1 MAGAVTRETY
11 MIKSLRALLGRFFS
25 PGALV
30 ITSIA
35 IVSSI
40 IVASLPTK
48 EVKGI
53 PFWTSAQVHYDA
65 YLPLI
70 AEWNAKHPESQYGM
84 TLLHARAL
92 ERRML
97 SGFLSGTPMA
107 DLLEIHLGIAAK
119 AFLGPVENV
128 GFVDLT
134 DRLHREGIYDQINM
148 PSFAPYTSR
157 GRIFG
162 LPHDVHP
169 VMLAYRSDIVEAAGI
184 DVSQIETWDD
194 YFRVMRPLFRDR
206 DGDGKPDH
214 YLMTAGDTRADVAS
228 MLMSQAGGS
237 VFDENDRPNFAN
249 DINAEVLATI
259 TTWVTGPNATCADVP
274 AFSASGHRQRLEGF
288 VIGTMVPDWMAG
300 SWKIENPGLSGKL
313 KLMPLPAWKK
323 GGRRT
328 TVAGGTMMGIAKTS
342 KHIEESW
349 ALAKYLYLSPKL
361 AEHMFR
367 TTTIISPVKTLWP
380 SKFYDEPD
388 PFFSGQPVGRMYI
401 EQAPNV
407 PARASS
413 PYSETASQCFAS
425 VLIALSQYAN
435 RNNTYDVPTLKVEAL
450 RLLKEQQASL
460 ERLISRNLFLTK
472 DKS

>member
-1 MAGAVTRETY
+1 
-11 MIKSLRALLGRFFS
+11 MIKSLRALIGRFLS

-30 ITSIA
+30 ITTIA
-35 IVSSI
+35 IITSV

-53 PFWTSAQVHYDA
+53 PFWLSASVHYEA
-65 YLPLI
+65 YQPLI
-70 AEWNAKHPESQYGM
+70 EEWNQQHPESPYGM

-97 SGFLSGTPMA
+97 SGFLSGTPVA
-107 DLLEIHLGIAAK
+107 DVIETHLAISSK
-119 AFLGPVENV
+119 AFLGPIEEV
-128 GFVDLT
+128 GFADLT
-134 DRLHREGIYDQINM
+134 ERLHREGIYEQINA
-148 PSFAPYTSR
+148 PSFTPYTSR

-169 VMLAYRSDIVEAAGI
+169 VLLAYRSDIVEAAGI
-184 DVSQIETWDD
+184 DVSQIETWED
-194 YFRVMRPLFRDR
+194 YFRVMRPLFRDN

-228 MLMSQAGGS
+228 MLMLQAGGS
-237 VFDENDRPNFAN
+237 MFDENDRPNFAN
-249 DINAEVLATI
+249 EINAEVLATL
-259 TTWVTGPNATCADVP
+259 TTWFTGPDATCTDVP
-274 AFSASGHRQRLEGF
+274 AFTASGHRQRLEGF
-288 VIGTMVPDWMAG
+288 VIGTLCPDWMAG

-313 KLMPLPAWKK
+313 KLMPVPAWKK

-328 TVAGGTMMGIAKTS
+328 SVAGGTMMGFYKHSA
-342 KHIEESW
+342 HIEESW
-349 ALAKYLYLSPKL
+349 KLAKHLYLSPKL

-380 SKFYDEPD
+380 SGFYDEPD

-401 EQAPNV
+401 EQAPDV
-407 PARASS
+407 PPRPSS
-413 PYSETASQCFAS
+413 PYNDIAGQSFAS

-435 RNNTYDVPTLKVEAL
+435 RNNIYDVPTLKVEAL
-450 RLLKEQQASL
+450 RLLQQQQGIL

-472 DKS
+472 EHP

>member
-1 MAGAVTRETY
+1 MMKA
-11 MIKSLRALLGRFFS
+11 LRAWIGRFLS

-30 ITSIA
+30 ILTIA
-35 IVSSI
+35 IITSI

-53 PFWTSAQVHYDA
+53 PFWLSATVHYDA
-65 YLPLI
+65 YVPLI
-70 AEWNAKHPESQYGM
+70 EEWNREHPESQFGM

-97 SGFLSGTPMA
+97 AGFLSGTPVA
-107 DLLEIHLGIAAK
+107 DLMESHLGIVAK
-119 AFLGPVENV
+119 AFLGPVEDV

-134 DRLHREGIYDQINM
+134 ERLHAEGVYEQINE

-169 VMLAYRSDIVEAAGI
+169 VLLAYRSDIVEAAGI
-184 DVSQIETWDD
+184 DVSQIETWED

-206 DGDGKPDH
+206 NGDGRPDH
-214 YLMTAGDTRADVAS
+214 YLMTASDTRTDVAS
-228 MLMSQAGGS
+228 MLILQAGGS
-237 VFDENDRPNFAN
+237 IFDAKDQPSFAN
-249 DINAEVLATI
+249 ELNAEVLATL
-259 TTWVTGPNATCADVP
+259 TTWFTGPNATCTDVP
-274 AFSASGHRQRLEGF
+274 AFTASGHRQRLEGF
-288 VIGTMVPDWMAG
+288 VIGTLMPDWMAG

-313 KLMPLPAWKK
+313 KVIPVPAWKK

-328 TVAGGTMMGIAKTS
+328 SVAGGTMMGITKTS
-342 KHIEESW
+342 EHIEESW
-349 ALAKYLYLSPKL
+349 ALTKHLYLSPQL

-388 PFFSGQPVGRMYI
+388 PFFSGQPIGRMYI
-401 EQAPNV
+401 EQAPDV
-407 PARASS
+407 PHRPSS
-413 PYSETASQCFAS
+413 PYTDVATQSIAS

-435 RNNTYDVPTLKVEAL
+435 RNEVFDVPTLQIEAL
-450 RLLKEQQASL
+450 RLLQREEAILK
-460 ERLISRNLFLTK
+460 RLISRNLFLQE
-472 DKS
+472 DQP